1 MEKIM
6 NISEI
11 IDNDAF
17 LLKETI
23 RNLGFPLVEVSLNVY
38 PRNHNNFLSGK
49 FSERRIKPKDTVKI
63 VEYLNKQVGKS
74 VVEQEYQKVLD
85 RYNKVKGLY

>member
-1 MEKIM
+1 M

-85 RYNKVKGLY
+85 RYNKIKGLY